1 MGDLVVDLRVDECPN
16 ACTNFLKL
24 CKIKHYNNCL
34 IYSVEKNFIARTG
47 DPRNKGQVGSCIWNI
62 LTNGKQKYFDDE
74 IRRSLQHDKMGVLAM
89 SNEKPN
95 ENGSSF
101 YITLRDKIDFLN
113 EKHTIFGF
121 VSEGL
126 DVLEKL
132 NEVMVDGEN
141 KPFNNVR
148 ILHTVI
154 LDDPFDD
161 PPYIDDHIPVNSPAV
176 IEDEN
181 FEVCQK
187 DVDEITLLENVAKAE
202 AKSRAINLELLGDL
216 PDADMKPP
224 ENVLFVAKL
233 NPVTPDE
240 DLELIFS
247 RFGTIVSCEVIKDWK
262 TGDSL
267 QYAFV
272 EFESVRSA
280 EEAYFKMQDC
290 LVDDRRIHV
299 DFSQS
304 VAKHWNLFRRNG
316 AKASLED
323 AEALPGGMGKG
334 KGKGKGGKSSKG
346 FKSGGSS
353 SSTAKGESHPGGFQ
367 HSRPQEREKDGAAA
381 AHRSEHGR
389 TTHHTDGNRSR
400 APDETRREERRD
412 DGDRQRRRDDERD
425 HINRGDRQ
433 RRRDHDEGGRDR
445 REERKEE
452 RRKEESPKIRR
463 KEESPKRRRSRS
475 RSRSERRREGREE
488 SKKDKK
494 RHKEDD
500 NEEGRGKK
508 MEKRGKKGGKEE
520 DDGEDRHEKKRKKE
534 EDKRDS
540 IDDRDQGRRKEK
552 KHKKGH

>member
-47 DPRNKGQVGSCIWNI
+47 DSLNKGQVGSCIWNI

-132 NEVMVDGEN
+132 NEVMVDDEK

-161 PPYIDDHIPVNSPAV
+161 PPGLDDHIPVNSPAV
-176 IEDEN
+176 IEDED
-181 FEVCQK
+181 FEVCQEA
-187 DVDEITLLENVAKAE
+187 VDEVTLLENVAKAE

-247 RFGTIVSCEVIKDWK
+247 RFGTIVSCEIIKDWK

-272 EFESVRSA
+272 EFDNVRSA

-304 VAKHWNLFRRNG
+304 VARHWNLFRRNG

-323 AEALPGGMGKG
+323 AEALPVGKGKG

-346 FKSGGSS
+346 FKSGDSS
-353 SSTAKGESHPGGFQ
+353 SSTAKGETHPRGFQ
-367 HSRPQEREKDGAAA
+367 GRPQEREKDGAAA
-381 AHRSEHGR
+381 RRSEQGR
-389 TTHHTDGNRSR
+389 THQTDGNSSCL

-412 DGDRQRRRDDERD
+412 DGGDRRRHDERDHNRGDRRRDDEGR
-425 HINRGDRQ
+425 
-433 RRRDHDEGGRDR
+433 RDR

-452 RRKEESPKIRR
+452 RKEESPKIRR
-463 KEESPKRRRSRS
+463 EKESPKRRRSRS
-475 RSRSERRREGREE
+475 RSERRDGREE
-488 SKKDKK
+488 GKKDQK
-494 RHKEDD
+494 RQKDD
-500 NEEGRGKK
+500 NNEGRVKK
-508 MEKRGKKGGKEE
+508 MEKRGKKAGKEE
-520 DDGEDRHEKKRKKE
+520 KYDDDRHEKRRKE
-534 EDKRDS
+534 EDKRDN
-540 IDDRDQGRRKEK
+540 IDDREQGRRKEK
-552 KHKKGH
+552 KHKKG